1 LNSGWKIPAPEQRQ
15 TFFADAQ
22 FHFMHIV
29 PETHF
34 GFGM

>member
-1 LNSGWKIPAPEQRQ
+1 VAVKRGLRNSSGNRFP
-15 TFFADAQ
+15 DAQ